1 MRQVNIMTCIKKNNR
16 RYKKI
21 CPECGKVNMTT
32 NRYCSKACRL
42 TAKEKKTI
50 LSGQLCWS
58 CKNTNG
64 NVCSWFS
71 KKSEP
76 VEGWTAKPTII
87 RNNEEIVRSYRV
99 IKCPNYEQGRIR

>member
-1 MRQVNIMTCIKKNNR
+1 MTCIKKNNR

-32 NRYCSKACRL
+32 NRYCSKACRR
-42 TAKEKKTI
+42 
-50 LSGQLCWS
+50 WS